1 MGKYQTILADP
12 PWNTKAGRPLKGY
25 KMVNGKQIFNHTSNK
40 SKDLSYP
47 TMTVDEICDLPIKD
61 ITADNCHLYMWVTNQ
76 YLLQAEKV
84 IKAFGFKYS
93 TTLVWAKNPM
103 GGGLGGNFRITTEF
117 LIFATKGSLKAKK
130 THIGTWFNQKREYQN
145 GYPCHSRKPTFFHE
159 LIESVSPGPYLELFA
174 RRERLGWDVFGNE
187 MKNSITLEKV
197 GEKKIISLTDEP
209 NEKALKRA

>member
-1 MGKYQTILADP
+1 MEKYQTILADP

-25 KMVNGKQIFNHTSNK
+25 KMVDGKQIFNHGSNK

-47 TMTVDEICDLPIKD
+47 TMTVDEICELSIKD

-84 IKAFGFKYS
+84 IKAWGFKYS

-174 RRERLGWDVFGNE
+174 RRERLGWDVFGDE
-187 MKNSITLEKV
+187 MKNSITLQKV
-197 GEKKIISLTDEP
+197 GEKKLDEP